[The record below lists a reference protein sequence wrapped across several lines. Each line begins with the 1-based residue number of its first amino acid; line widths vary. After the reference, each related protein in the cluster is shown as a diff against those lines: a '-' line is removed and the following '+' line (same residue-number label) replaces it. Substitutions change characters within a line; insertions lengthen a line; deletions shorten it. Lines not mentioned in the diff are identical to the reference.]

1 MTALEGSIVPAPEQV
16 PSAAEQ
22 VTFKQQAD
30 EYLRSVVPLK
40 TPKQLPEWLEVI
52 APEVVR
58 MSDWW
63 RCVPDASRDTEA
75 GRLRQREGV
84 TIMLQAAVTSTSLED
99 QGEIVDR
106 MHEWAQ
112 HWRDQESKLAD
123 AMQV

>member
-1 MTALEGSIVPAPEQV
+1 MTALEGSIAPAPEQV

-40 TPKQLPEWLEVI
+40 APKQVPEWLDAI

-63 RCVPDASRDTEA
+63 RCVADVSRDTEV
-75 GRLRQREGV
+75 GRKRQREGV
-84 TIMLQAAVTSTSLED
+84 TVMLQAVVTSTSSED
-99 QGEIVDR
+99 QGEIVNR
-106 MHEWAQ
+106 VHEWAQ
-112 HWRDQESKLAD
+112 HCRDQESKLAE

>member
-1 MTALEGSIVPAPEQV
+1 MTALEGSIARAPDQVQSAEEQV
-16 PSAAEQ
+16 S
-22 VTFKQQAD
+22 FKQQAD
-30 EYLRSVVPLK
+30 DYLRSVVPLK
-40 TPKQLPEWLEVI
+40 APKQVPEWLDAI

-63 RCVPDASRDTEA
+63 RCVADVSRDTEA

-84 TIMLQAAVTSTSLED
+84 TIMLRAAVTSTSLED
-99 QGEIVDR
+99 QGEVVDR

>member
-1 MTALEGSIVPAPEQV
+1 MTALEGSIVPAPDQV
-16 PSAAEQ
+16 PSAEEQ

-30 EYLRSVVPLK
+30 DYLQSVVPLK
-40 TPKQLPEWLEVI
+40 APKQVPEWLDAI

-58 MSDWW
+58 MSDWC
-63 RCVPDASRDTEA
+63 RCVAYASRDTEA

>member
-1 MTALEGSIVPAPEQV
+1 M
-16 PSAAEQ
+16 
-22 VTFKQQAD
+22 
-30 EYLRSVVPLK
+30 
-40 TPKQLPEWLEVI
+40 PEWLDAI

-63 RCVPDASRDTEA
+63 RCVADASRDTEA

-112 HWRDQESKLAD
+112 HWRDQEGKLAD